1 MKKALAV
8 AFALSL
14 ASTVFAQADGPRH
27 QQKDFDDEGIGAST
41 LKKFPVNPVGD
52 GTIRAMVDENDE
64 NLPTVANLRF
74 AMSPEALRPAPLA
87 VNLSYH
93 GGDVI
98 NTAKVVCIF
107 WGPTWASGG
116 SDSGN
121 AANIQ
126 SFRNQVGT
134 SSHYSMLTQY
144 YDTAYINTSNL
155 QGSQPDCFDTTN
167 PLPSNGNVT
176 DSTVQAEV
184 KRYITAHG
192 SNSSTVYE
200 VFLPKYVPGTST
212 LVYSSDGSSKS
223 RGGGVGRPGPR
234 LLRVSQLVLQR
245 LVLREVLD
253 GAVPELQRLPGR
265 RLDDAAEHDALHGAR
280 DARGGHRSARQRLVR
295 RQRLRGRRQVR
306 LDRPVPLGRV
316 RLSAGVVERRQRL
329 RAIKNVRDGCGGA
342 AAALIPFVEY
352 RSPHPTFARPTFRER
367 IQPHAGQRS
376 TPRNGRPL
384 QRRSVQGPRVPPPHA
399 GQPARDGAGQAPE
412 PPHRQPVRAPLP
424 LAGRG
429 RAGVHRS

>member
-212 LVYSSDGSSKS
+212 LVYSSDGSSTS
-223 RGGGVGRPGPR
+223 
-234 LLRVSQLVLQR
+234 
-245 LVLREVLD
+245 
-253 GAVPELQRLPGR
+253 
-265 RLDDAAEHDALHGAR
+265 
-280 DARGGHRSARQRLVR
+280 
-295 RQRLRGRRQVR
+295 
-306 LDRPVPLGRV
+306 
-316 RLSAGVVERRQRL
+316 
-329 RAIKNVRDGCGGA
+329 CGGPGLAYCAYHSSYYNGSYYVKYSIEPYPSCSGCQVGGWTTLQNMTHFMVHETREAVTDPRGNAWYDVNGYEADDKCAWTGLFLSGGFGYQPEWSNA
-342 AAALIPFVEY
+342 A
-352 RSPHPTFARPTFRER
+352 
-367 IQPHAGQRS
+367 G
-376 TPRNGRPL
+376 GC
-384 QRRSVQGPRVPPPHA
+384 VQ
-399 GQPARDGAGQAPE
+399 
-412 PPHRQPVRAPLP
+412 
-424 LAGRG
+424 
-429 RAGVHRS
+429 